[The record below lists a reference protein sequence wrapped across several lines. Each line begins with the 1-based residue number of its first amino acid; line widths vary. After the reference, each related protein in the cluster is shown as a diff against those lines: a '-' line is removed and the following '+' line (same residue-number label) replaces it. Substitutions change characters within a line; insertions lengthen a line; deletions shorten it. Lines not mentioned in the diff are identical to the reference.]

1 MYLYIIALNELNSD
15 TAQSEQTTMMSRVFT
30 EVKADTMMPR
40 VVKKVKTET
49 TG

>member
-1 MYLYIIALNELNSD
+1 MNS
-15 TAQSEQTTMMSRVFT
+15 AQSEQTTMMSRVFK